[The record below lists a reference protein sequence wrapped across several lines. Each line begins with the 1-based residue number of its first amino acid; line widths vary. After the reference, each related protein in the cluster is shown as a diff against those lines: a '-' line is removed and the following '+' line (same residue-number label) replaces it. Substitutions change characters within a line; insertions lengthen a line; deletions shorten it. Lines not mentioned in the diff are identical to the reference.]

1 MYSLSTG
8 FGANDGRADFFI
20 LLSPFSA
27 QCVLHFPSVVG
38 DEAGM
43 NHNGEIVQ
51 SGKTENSFRHFDR
64 WEQRS

>member
-38 DEAGM
+38 DEA
-43 NHNGEIVQ
+43 EDE
-51 SGKTENSFRHFDR
+51 S
-64 WEQRS
+64 QR